1 MIVIVLGL
9 PGSGKSYFASRLAEV
24 IQADYINSDQVR
36 KEMFSKRMYSEQE
49 KGAVYNAMLEKMKS
63 VVQLN
68 KDLVIDATFHRE
80 DSRQLFIRQ
89 LRGKAKFFF
98 IEITANPD
106 LIRRRLKKERP
117 FSEADFDVYELTRHQ
132 WQPLS
137 EPHLSLESTDENIDY
152 MLDRAVNYL
161 RPKK

>member
-24 IQADYINSDQVR
+24 IQADYINSDQIR
-36 KEMFSKRMYSEQE
+36 KGMFSKRIYSEQE
-49 KGAVYNAMLEKMKS
+49 KGAVYDAMLEKMKALAK
-63 VVQLN
+63 LN
-68 KDLVIDATFHRE
+68 KDLVIDATFQRE

-89 LRGKAKFFF
+89 LRGKVEFFF

-117 FSEADFDVYELTRHQ
+117 FSEADFEVYELTRQQ
-132 WQPLS
+132 WQPVR
-137 EPHLSLESTDENIDY
+137 EPHLSLGSTDENIDY
-152 MLDRAVNYL
+152 MLETAVNYL

>member
-68 KDLVIDATFHRE
+68 KDLVIDATFQRE

-89 LRGKAKFFF
+89 LIGKVEFFF

>member
-24 IQADYINSDQVR
+24 IQADYINSDQIR
-36 KEMFSKRMYSEQE
+36 KGMFSKRIYSEQE
-49 KGAVYNAMLEKMKS
+49 KGAVYDAMLEKMKTF
-63 VVQLN
+63 VKLN
-68 KDLVIDATFHRE
+68 KDLVIDATFQRE
-80 DSRQLFIRQ
+80 DSRHLFIRQ
-89 LRGKAKFFF
+89 LRGKVKFFF

-117 FSEADFDVYELTRHQ
+117 FSEADFEVYELTRQQ
-132 WQPLS
+132 WQPVR

-152 MLDRAVNYL
+152 MLETAVNYL

>member
-152 MLDRAVNYL
+152 MLERAVNYL
-161 RPKK
+161 VPKK

>member
-132 WQPLS
+132 WQPLG

-152 MLDRAVNYL
+152 MLERAVNYL

>member
-24 IQADYINSDQVR
+24 IQADYINSDQIR
-36 KEMFSKRMYSEQE
+36 KGMFSKRIYSEQE
-49 KGAVYNAMLEKMKS
+49 KGAVYDAILKKMKTL
-63 VVQLN
+63 VKLN
-68 KDLVIDATFHRE
+68 KDLVIDATFQRE

-89 LRGKAKFFF
+89 LRGKVEFFF

-117 FSEADFDVYELTRHQ
+117 FSEADFEVYELTRQQ
-132 WQPLS
+132 WQPVR

-152 MLDRAVNYL
+152 MLETAVNYL

>member
-24 IQADYINSDQVR
+24 IQADYINSDQIR
-36 KEMFSKRMYSEQE
+36 KGMFSKRIYSEQE
-49 KGAVYNAMLEKMKS
+49 KGAVYDAMLEKMKS

-152 MLDRAVNYL
+152 MLETAVNYL

>member
-1 MIVIVLGL
+1 
-9 PGSGKSYFASRLAEV
+9 
-24 IQADYINSDQVR
+24 
-36 KEMFSKRMYSEQE
+36 
-49 KGAVYNAMLEKMKS
+49 MKTL
-63 VVQLN
+63 VKLN
-68 KDLVIDATFHRE
+68 KYLVIDGTFQKE

-89 LRGKAKFFF
+89 LRGKVEFFF

-117 FSEADFDVYELTRHQ
+117 FSEADFEVYELTRQQ
-132 WQPLS
+132 WQPVR

-152 MLDRAVNYL
+152 MLETAVNYL

>member
-24 IQADYINSDQVR
+24 IQADYINSDQIR
-36 KEMFSKRMYSEQE
+36 KGMFSKRIYSEQE
-49 KGAVYNAMLEKMKS
+49 KGAVYDAMLEKMKALAK
-63 VVQLN
+63 LN
-68 KDLVIDATFHRE
+68 KDLVIDATFQRE

-89 LRGKAKFFF
+89 LRGKVEFFF

-117 FSEADFDVYELTRHQ
+117 FSEADFEVYELTRQQ
-132 WQPLS
+132 WQPVR

-152 MLDRAVNYL
+152 MLETAVNYL

>member
-9 PGSGKSYFASRLAEV
+9 PGSGKSYFAARLAEV
-24 IQADYINSDQVR
+24 IQADYINSDQIR
-36 KEMFSKRMYSEQE
+36 KGMFSKRIYSEQE
-49 KGAVYNAMLEKMKS
+49 KGAVYDAILKKMKTL
-63 VVQLN
+63 VKLN
-68 KDLVIDATFHRE
+68 KDLVIDATFQRE

-89 LRGKAKFFF
+89 LRGKVEFFF

-117 FSEADFDVYELTRHQ
+117 FSEADFEVYELTRQQ
-132 WQPLS
+132 WQPLR
-137 EPHLSLESTDENIDY
+137 EPHLSLGSTDENIDY

>member
-9 PGSGKSYFASRLAEV
+9 PGSGKSYFAARLAEV

>member
-24 IQADYINSDQVR
+24 IKADYINSDQIR
-36 KEMFSKRMYSEQE
+36 KGMFSKRIYSEQE
-49 KGAVYNAMLEKMKS
+49 KGAVYDAMLEKMKAL
-63 VVQLN
+63 VKLN
-68 KDLVIDATFHRE
+68 KDLVIDATFQRE

-89 LRGKAKFFF
+89 LRGKVEFFF

-117 FSEADFDVYELTRHQ
+117 FSEADFEVYELTRQQ
-132 WQPLS
+132 WQPVR

-152 MLDRAVNYL
+152 MLETAVNYL

>member
-24 IQADYINSDQVR
+24 IQADYINSDQIR
-36 KEMFSKRMYSEQE
+36 KGMFSKRIYSEQE
-49 KGAVYNAMLEKMKS
+49 KGAVYDAMLEKMKAL
-63 VVQLN
+63 VKLN
-68 KDLVIDATFHRE
+68 KDLVIDATFQRE

-89 LRGKAKFFF
+89 LRGKVEFFF

-117 FSEADFDVYELTRHQ
+117 FSEADFEVYELTRQQ
-132 WQPLS
+132 WQPVR

-152 MLDRAVNYL
+152 MLETAVNYL

>member
-36 KEMFSKRMYSEQE
+36 KQMFSKRIYSEKE
-49 KGAVYNAMLEKMKS
+49 KGAVYDVMLEKMKTL
-63 VVQLN
+63 VKLN
-68 KDLVIDATFHRE
+68 KDLVIDATFQRE

-89 LRGKAKFFF
+89 LRGKVELFF

-117 FSEADFDVYELTRHQ
+117 FSEANFEVYELTRQQ
-132 WQPLS
+132 WQPVR
-137 EPHLSLESTDENIDY
+137 EPHLSLESTDENIDII
-152 MLDRAVNYL
+152 LERAVNYL

>member
-24 IQADYINSDQVR
+24 IKADYINSDQIR
-36 KEMFSKRMYSEQE
+36 KGMFSKRIYSEQE
-49 KGAVYNAMLEKMKS
+49 KGAVYDAMLGKMKTL
-63 VVQLN
+63 VKLN
-68 KDLVIDATFHRE
+68 KDLVIDATFQRE

-89 LRGKAKFFF
+89 LRGKVEFFF

-117 FSEADFDVYELTRHQ
+117 FSEADFEVYELTRQQ
-132 WQPLS
+132 WQPVR

-152 MLDRAVNYL
+152 MLETAVNYL

>member
-24 IQADYINSDQVR
+24 IQADYINSDQIR
-36 KEMFSKRMYSEQE
+36 KGMFSKRIYSEQE
-49 KGAVYNAMLEKMKS
+49 KGAVYDAMLEKMKTF
-63 VVQLN
+63 VKLN
-68 KDLVIDATFHRE
+68 RDLVIDATFQRE

-89 LRGKAKFFF
+89 LRGKVEFFF

-117 FSEADFDVYELTRHQ
+117 FSEADFEVYELTRQQ
-132 WQPLS
+132 WQPVR

-152 MLDRAVNYL
+152 MLETAVNYL

>member
-117 FSEADFDVYELTRHQ
+117 FSEADFEVYELTRQQ
-132 WQPLS
+132 WQPVR

>member
-49 KGAVYNAMLEKMKS
+49 KGAVYNAMLEKMKT

>member
-24 IQADYINSDQVR
+24 IQADYINSDQIR
-36 KEMFSKRMYSEQE
+36 KGMFSKRIYSEQE
-49 KGAVYNAMLEKMKS
+49 KGAVYDAMLEKMKTL
-63 VVQLN
+63 VKLN
-68 KDLVIDATFHRE
+68 KDLVIDATFQRE
-80 DSRQLFIRQ
+80 DSRQLFARQ
-89 LRGKAKFFF
+89 LRGKVEFFF

-117 FSEADFDVYELTRHQ
+117 FSEADFEVYELTRQQ
-132 WQPLS
+132 WQPVR

-152 MLDRAVNYL
+152 MLETAVNYL

>member
-24 IQADYINSDQVR
+24 IQADYINSDQIR
-36 KEMFSKRMYSEQE
+36 KGMFSKRIYSEQE
-49 KGAVYNAMLEKMKS
+49 KGAVYDAMLEKMKALAK
-63 VVQLN
+63 LN
-68 KDLVIDATFHRE
+68 KDLVIDATFQRE

-89 LRGKAKFFF
+89 LRGKVEFFF

>member
-24 IQADYINSDQVR
+24 IQADYINSDHVR
-36 KEMFSKRMYSEQE
+36 KQMFSKRIYSEQE
-49 KGAVYNAMLEKMKS
+49 KGAVYDAMLEKMKTL
-63 VVQLN
+63 VKLN
-68 KDLVIDATFHRE
+68 KDLVIDATFQRE

-89 LRGKAKFFF
+89 LRGKVELFF

-117 FSEADFDVYELTRHQ
+117 FSEADFEVYELTRQQ
-132 WQPLS
+132 WQPVR

-152 MLDRAVNYL
+152 MLETAVNYL

>member
-132 WQPLS
+132 WQPLG

>member
-49 KGAVYNAMLEKMKS
+49 KGAVYNAMLEKMKT

-106 LIRRRLKKERP
+106 VIRRRLKKERP

>member
-89 LRGKAKFFF
+89 LRGKAMFFF

>member
-68 KDLVIDATFHRE
+68 KDLVIDATFQRE

-89 LRGKAKFFF
+89 LRGKVEFFF

-117 FSEADFDVYELTRHQ
+117 FSEADFEVYELTRQQ
-132 WQPLS
+132 WQPLR
-137 EPHLSLESTDENIDY
+137 EPHLSLGSTDENIY
-152 MLDRAVNYL
+152 FMLEKAINYL

>member
-9 PGSGKSYFASRLAEV
+9 PGSGKSYFAARLADV

-36 KEMFSKRMYSEQE
+36 KEMFSKRTYSEKE
-49 KGAVYNAMLEKMKS
+49 KGAVYDAMLERMKTAAK
-63 VVQLN
+63 L
-68 KDLVIDATFHRE
+68 KRDLVLDATFHTE

-89 LRGKAKFFF
+89 LRGTIELFF

-106 LIRRRLKKERP
+106 LIRQRLKKKRP
-117 FSEADFDVYELTRHQ
+117 FSEANFEVYELIRQQ
-132 WQPLS
+132 WQPVT

>member
-24 IQADYINSDQVR
+24 IQADYINSDQIR
-36 KEMFSKRMYSEQE
+36 KGMFSKRIYSEQE
-49 KGAVYNAMLEKMKS
+49 KGAVYDAILKKMKTL
-63 VVQLN
+63 VKLN
-68 KDLVIDATFHRE
+68 KDLVIDATFQRG

-89 LRGKAKFFF
+89 LRGKVEFFF

-117 FSEADFDVYELTRHQ
+117 FSEADFEVYELTRQQ
-132 WQPLS
+132 WQPVR

-152 MLDRAVNYL
+152 MLETAVNYL

>member
-24 IQADYINSDQVR
+24 IQADYINSDQIR
-36 KEMFSKRMYSEQE
+36 KGMFSKRIYSEQE
-49 KGAVYNAMLEKMKS
+49 KGAVYDAMLEKMKTL
-63 VVQLN
+63 VKLN
-68 KDLVIDATFHRE
+68 KDLVIDATFQRE

-89 LRGKAKFFF
+89 LRGKVEFFF

-117 FSEADFDVYELTRHQ
+117 FSEADFEVYELTRQQ
-132 WQPLS
+132 WQPVR

-152 MLDRAVNYL
+152 MLETAVNYL

>member
-24 IQADYINSDQVR
+24 IQADYINSDQIR
-36 KEMFSKRMYSEQE
+36 KGMFSKRIYSEQE

>member
-1 MIVIVLGL
+1 MIVIVLCL
-9 PGSGKSYFASRLAEV
+9 PSSDKSYFASRLAEV